1 MFHSRILVA
10 SSVLVLVPACA
21 STVLPQQQLMDTQG
35 AITSAE
41 ELKGDENPDA
51 KLHLQFAREQLT
63 AAKELMAN
71 GDDEEAERML
81 DRATA
86 DAELALT
93 LARTEQLR
101 AESRDARSDV
111 NELRTEGAAA
121 GTPATSATTTA
132 SSK

>member
-1 MFHSRILVA
+1 MCHSRILFA

-21 STVLPQQQLMDTQG
+21 GTVLPQQQLMDTQG

-51 KLHLQFAREQLT
+51 KLHLQFAREQLA
-63 AAKELMAN
+63 AAKEMMAN
-71 GDDEEAERML
+71 GDEEEAERML

-101 AESRDARSDV
+101 AESREARTEV
-111 NELRTEGAAA
+111 TELRTEGVEA
-121 GTPATSATTTA
+121 GTPAPTTA

>member
-51 KLHLQFAREQLT
+51 KLHLQFAREQLA
-63 AAKELMAN
+63 AAKEMMAN
-71 GDDEEAERML
+71 GDEEEAERML

-93 LARTEQLR
+93 LARTEK
-101 AESRDARSDV
+101 
-111 NELRTEGAAA
+111 LRTESREARTEVNDLRSEGVEA
-121 GTPATSATTTA
+121 GTPATTTA

>member
-1 MFHSRILVA
+1 MSHTRILVA
-10 SSVLVLVPACA
+10 SSVLLFVPACA

-51 KLHLQFAREQLT
+51 KLHLQFARDQLN

-101 AESRDARSDV
+101 QQVREARGEV
-111 NELRTEGAAA
+111 NDLRKDGAKA
-121 GTPATSATTTA
+121 GTPATGSAA
-132 SSK
+132 AVSSN

>member
-63 AAKELMAN
+63 AAKEMMAN
-71 GDDEEAERML
+71 GDDDEAERML

-111 NELRTEGAAA
+111 NELRTEGAQA
-121 GTPATSATTTA
+121 GTPATPPTTTA

>member
-10 SSVLVLVPACA
+10 SSVLALVPACA

-101 AESRDARSDV
+101 AESREARSDV